1 MGCPT
6 GMGGLLLHWNSI
18 VLLQAGPVEMHPPW
32 HGTYAIERG
41 ERVGSWSG
49 ITHPSPS
56 ISSHLTVLPPL
67 ATHPAQVPKAAATLT
82 PQAQATGVVL
92 REEESLPVSVPTT
105 FLS

>member
-6 GMGGLLLHWNSI
+6 GMGGLLLHWNSF

-32 HGTYAIERG
+32 HGMYTIERG

-56 ISSHLTVLPPL
+56 ISSHLMVLPPL
-67 ATHPAQVPKAAATLT
+67 AAYPAQVPKAAATLT
-82 PQAQATGVVL
+82 PQAQAAGVVL
-92 REEESLPVSVPTT
+92 REEEGLPMSVPTT